1 MRDGGDDKTTFVV
14 DPLVADTVSYVNV
27 RAAASGDG
35 VPVVVSVKVS
45 AVEVVGNDVGTDS
58 IDVTLKDDSEDVAV
72 DVAAVV
78 AEDNDRREGSDGV
91 VRDVSDDAG
100 TDNCARVD
108 DVLPAADDGNDVLI
122 LLC

>member
-58 IDVTLKDDSEDVAV
+58 IDVSLVEDDSEYEAVDV

-78 AEDNDRREGSDGV
+78 AEDDIRDGGSDGV
-91 VRDVSDDAG
+91 CDVSDDIA
-100 TDNCARVD
+100 TDDCAHVD
-108 DVLPAADDGNDVLI
+108 D
-122 LLC
+122 

>member
-14 DPLVADTVSYVNV
+14 DPLVADTVSYDNV
-27 RAAASGDG
+27 RAAVSGDG
-35 VPVVVSVKVS
+35 VFLVVVSVVD
-45 AVEVVGNDVGTDS
+45 VDDNDVGTDS
-58 IDVTLKDDSEDVAV
+58 IDVDVSLIEDNSEDVAL
-72 DVAAVV
+72 DAAVV
-78 AEDNDRREGSDGV
+78 VAKDDILREGSDGV
-91 VRDVSDDAG
+91 VRDASDDAA

>member
-14 DPLVADTVSYVNV
+14 DPLVADTVSYDNV

-35 VPVVVSVKVS
+35 VPVVVAVKVS
-45 AVEVVGNDVGTDS
+45 AVEIVDNVVGTDS
-58 IDVTLKDDSEDVAV
+58 IDFSLVEDDSEDVAVNV

-78 AEDNDRREGSDGV
+78 AEDDIRESDG
-91 VRDVSDDAG
+91 VRDVSDDAA
-100 TDNCARVD
+100 TDDCARVD
-108 DVLPAADDGNDVLI
+108 DVLPASDDGNDVLI

>member
-45 AVEVVGNDVGTDS
+45 AVEVVGNDVG
-58 IDVTLKDDSEDVAV
+58 INLVEDDSEDEAV
-72 DVAAVV
+72 DIDAAAVV
-78 AEDNDRREGSDGV
+78 AEDD
-91 VRDVSDDAG
+91 
-100 TDNCARVD
+100 
-108 DVLPAADDGNDVLI
+108 I
-122 LLC
+122 LR

>member
-1 MRDGGDDKTTFVV
+1 MRDGGDDNSTFVV
-14 DPLVADTVSYVNV
+14 DPLVADTVSYDNV

-35 VPVVVSVKVS
+35 VPVVVSV
-45 AVEVVGNDVGTDS
+45 VEVDDNDVGTDS
-58 IDVTLKDDSEDVAV
+58 IDVSVKDDSEDVAV

-78 AEDNDRREGSDGV
+78 AEDDDDDDRREGSDGV
-91 VRDVSDDAG
+91 RDVSDDVA
-100 TDNCARVD
+100 TDDCARVD